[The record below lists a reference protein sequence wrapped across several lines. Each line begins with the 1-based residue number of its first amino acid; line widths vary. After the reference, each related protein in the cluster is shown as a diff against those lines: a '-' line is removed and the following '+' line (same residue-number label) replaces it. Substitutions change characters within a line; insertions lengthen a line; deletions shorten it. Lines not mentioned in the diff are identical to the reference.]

1 MRFGVHLLPQDFDE
15 YLASVAKAEQAGF
28 ECVWTVESQVL
39 WEDTA
44 IYMARALAT
53 TERIAMG
60 VAVTNP
66 RTRHVTGIAC
76 TYGTLEKLHPG
87 RVVLGIGRGD
97 SAVRAMGMRPA
108 PTRELAEAVPLLREL
123 LAGRT
128 VRLNDTDVKL
138 PWRREGASVPLMMG
152 ATGPRNLR
160 LAGALADRAMLQVG
174 VNPDS
179 VAWGIEH
186 VRAGAVEAGRDP
198 GDVAISVLC
207 ACRIAEDQKAAW
219 EACKWAP
226 ASAANHIADVAKNVP
241 DHGMPEPMVRL
252 IRDRD
257 EFMRDREYDYTK
269 HLDASAGQLDYL
281 TSEHV
286 DDFAIT
292 GPPAKCIARIE
303 ELVALGADEISIA
316 YWNGELEQ
324 MDRVA
329 AEIIPALA
337 GAAA

>member
-1 MRFGVHLLPQDFDE
+1 MRFGVHLMPQDFDE
-15 YLASVAKAEQAGF
+15 YLASAVKAEEAGF
-28 ECVWTVESQVL
+28 EHLWSIESQVL

-44 IYMARALAT
+44 IYLSRALLA
-53 TERIAMG
+53 TERIRVG

-66 RTRHVTGIAC
+66 RTRHLTGIAC
-76 TYGTLEKLHPG
+76 VWGTLENLHPG
-87 RVVLGIGRGD
+87 RVMVGIGRGD
-97 SAVRAMGMRPA
+97 SAVRAMGVKPA
-108 PTRELAEAVPLLREL
+108 PTSELARIVPLLREL
-123 LAGRT
+123 LAGRAVDLDGT
-128 VRLNDTDVKL
+128 EVRLT
-138 PWRREGASVPLMMG
+138 WRREGASVPLMMG

-174 VNPDS
+174 VNPES
-179 VAWGIEH
+179 VAWGIEQ
-186 VRAGAVEAGRDP
+186 VRAGALEAGRDP
-198 GDVAISVLC
+198 GEVAISVLC
-207 ACRIAEDQKAAW
+207 ACRIAEDEEAAR

-269 HLDASAGQLDYL
+269 HLDGSAGQLDYL
-281 TSEHV
+281 TSQHV

-292 GPPAKCIARIE
+292 GPPARCIERIE
-303 ELVALGADEISIA
+303 QLGALGADEISIA
-316 YWNGELEQ
+316 YWNGQLEQ

-329 AEIIPALA
+329 AEIMPAVA
-337 GAAA
+337 GTVA